1 MNNTSDSVVSQYL
14 DSLLLDL
21 TLSETELKVAERPAY
36 VAQDSVIMGQRLVP
50 CFDPFLFMGVQA
62 EHTRSQHWLVVLM
75 VLQLCGSLPA
85 GRLKN
90 YCLRQ
95 CQTLLNNSRLT
106 FP

>member
-21 TLSETELKVAERPAY
+21 TLSEAELKVADNPVY
-36 VAQDSVIMGQRLVP
+36 VAQDSVNMGQRLVP

-62 EHTRSQHWLVVLM
+62 GHSRSQHWLVVLL
-75 VLQLCGSLPA
+75 VLQLCASLPA
-85 GRLKN
+85 GKLKN

-95 CQTLLNNSRLT
+95 CQTLLSNCHLT
-106 FP
+106 YP

>member
-21 TLSETELKVAERPAY
+21 TLSEPELKVAQIPAY
-36 VAQDSVIMGQRLVP
+36 IAQDSVVMGQRLVP
-50 CFDPFLFMGVQA
+50 CFDPFLFMEVKAGHSRA
-62 EHTRSQHWLVVLM
+62 QHWLMVLM
-75 VLQLCGSLPA
+75 MLQLCGSLPA

-95 CQTLLNNSRLT
+95 CQTLLNNCRLT